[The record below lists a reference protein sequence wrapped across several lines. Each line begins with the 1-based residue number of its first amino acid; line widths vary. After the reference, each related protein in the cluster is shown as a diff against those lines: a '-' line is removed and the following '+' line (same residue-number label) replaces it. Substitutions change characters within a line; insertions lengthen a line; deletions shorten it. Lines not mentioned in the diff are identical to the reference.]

1 MNIVSVILARGGSKG
16 IPKKNIIDIN
26 GKPLIYYS
34 IEASK
39 KSVVS
44 KTFVSTDSD
53 EIAEI
58 SIRHGASGR
67 IERPKHLATDDS
79 KSDDALLH
87 FANKIDFDILV
98 FIQPTSP
105 MINHFYINEGIDMII
120 NGGYDSVFTATKE
133 HWIPKWNNNIEPV
146 DWDIYNRPM
155 RQDKENLYTEN
166 GMFYITKRKNLLESK
181 LRYSGKIGIVDI
193 PLQDSFQLDTI
204 EDLELI
210 KKIIGKK

>member
-87 FANKIDFDILV
+87 FANIIDFDILV

-181 LRYSGKIGIVDI
+181 LRYSGKIGIVEI
-193 PLQDSFQLDTI
+193 PLKDSFQIDSMD
-204 EDLELI
+204 DLELI
-210 KKIIGKK
+210 KRLKIND

>member
-53 EIAEI
+53 EIAKI

-87 FANKIDFDILV
+87 FANIIDFDILV

-133 HWIPKWNNNIEPV
+133 HWIPKWNSNIEPV

-155 RQDKENLYTEN
+155 RQNKENLYTEN

-181 LRYSGKIGIVDI
+181 LRYSGKIGIVEI
-193 PLQDSFQLDTI
+193 PLKDSFQIDTI
-204 EDLELI
+204 DDLELI
-210 KKIIGKK
+210 KRLKIND

>member
-39 KSVVS
+39 KSAVS

-87 FANKIDFDILV
+87 FANIIDFDILV

-155 RQDKENLYTEN
+155 RQNKENLYTEN

-181 LRYSGKIGIVDI
+181 LRYSGKIGIVEI
-193 PLQDSFQLDTI
+193 PLKDSFQIDTI
-204 EDLELI
+204 DDLELI
-210 KKIIGKK
+210 KRLKIND

>member
-53 EIAEI
+53 EIAKI

-87 FANKIDFDILV
+87 FANIIDFDILV

-133 HWIPKWNNNIEPV
+133 HWIPKWNSNIEPV

-181 LRYSGKIGIVDI
+181 LRYSGKIGIVEI
-193 PLQDSFQLDTI
+193 PLKDSFQIDTI
-204 EDLELI
+204 DDLELI
-210 KKIIGKK
+210 KRLKIND

>member
-53 EIAEI
+53 EIAKI

-87 FANKIDFDILV
+87 FANIIDFDILV

-133 HWIPKWNNNIEPV
+133 HWIPKWNSNIEPV

>member
-53 EIAEI
+53 EIAKI

-87 FANKIDFDILV
+87 FANIIDFDILV

-181 LRYSGKIGIVDI
+181 LRYSGKIGIVEI
-193 PLQDSFQLDTI
+193 PLKDSFQIDSMD
-204 EDLELI
+204 DLELI
-210 KKIIGKK
+210 KRLKIND

>member
-39 KSVVS
+39 KSAVS

-87 FANKIDFDILV
+87 FANIIDFDILV

-181 LRYSGKIGIVDI
+181 LRYSGKIGIVEI
-193 PLQDSFQLDTI
+193 PLKDSFQIDSMD
-204 EDLELI
+204 DLELI
-210 KKIIGKK
+210 KRLKIND

>member
-87 FANKIDFDILV
+87 FANIIDFDILV